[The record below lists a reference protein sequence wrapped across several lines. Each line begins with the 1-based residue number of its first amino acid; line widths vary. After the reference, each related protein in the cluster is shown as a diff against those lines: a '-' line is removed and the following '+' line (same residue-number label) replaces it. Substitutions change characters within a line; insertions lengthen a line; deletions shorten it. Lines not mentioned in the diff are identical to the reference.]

1 MLADE
6 TLLANGKTKRN
17 HLDTL
22 PLERIEGDLVAS
34 EAREISH
41 RFRDGI
47 SDLFLTKETELGR
60 LTLEYGVF

>member
-6 TLLANGKTKRN
+6 KPLENGLTKRV
-17 HLDTL
+17 H
-22 PLERIEGDLVAS
+22 LERLGVKDIEGDPVAN
-34 EAREISH
+34 EARDISH

-47 SDLFLTKETELGR
+47 GDLFLTKDTELGR